1 MFMRL
6 HRDGR
11 SSDTRRQWELTLL
24 ILSGVSKPV
33 VHEFKPKK
41 PKALACVKMMVRI
54 STGTFSIGEI
64 FPSMEDDLLSI
75 VQDSAAM
82 TLRTRFRSS
91 DM

>member
-33 VHEFKPKK
+33 VHEFE